1 MDTSNR
7 VSTRNP
13 ALPQFVA
20 ASMDEIRYAEELRRQ
35 IEQRY
40 LGESNRDPESH
51 RRSAGSV

>member
-1 MDTSNR
+1 MDASNR
-7 VSTRNP
+7 ISTRNS
-13 ALPQFVA
+13 ALPQFVS

-40 LGESNRDPESH
+40 LSESNREPEPH